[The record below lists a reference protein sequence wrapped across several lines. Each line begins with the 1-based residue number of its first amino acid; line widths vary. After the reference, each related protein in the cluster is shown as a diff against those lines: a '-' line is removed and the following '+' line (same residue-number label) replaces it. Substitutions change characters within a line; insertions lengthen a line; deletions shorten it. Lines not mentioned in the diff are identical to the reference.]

1 MDVLENWEWF
11 AAAAFVGLIV
21 YVFWQSHNRLT
32 ALDQRCAAAFGDVD
46 VLLTERHTLIPPLVE
61 TVRGMVGHENKTLT
75 EVTQARSNALG
86 ARGEA
91 ERLQAENEV
100 GRTMFSLL
108 AVAEQYPEIAA
119 SRHFQQL
126 QNELSRVEDR
136 IAAAR
141 RFYNLAVSEFNT
153 TKDQFPGN
161 ITASF
166 AKIAPREV
174 YSLGGHREEYDR
186 RVQVSF

>member
-1 MDVLENWEWF
+1 MIENWEWI
-11 AAAAFVGLIV
+11 AAAALVGFIV
-21 YVFWQSHNRLT
+21 WVFWNSHNRLT
-32 ALDQRCAAAFGDVD
+32 ALDQRCAAAFADVD

-61 TVRGMVGHENKTLT
+61 TVRGMVGHEHKVLT

-91 ERLQAENEV
+91 DRLQAENEV

-108 AVAEQYPEIAA
+108 AIAEQYPEIAA
-119 SRHFQQL
+119 SQHFRQL
-126 QNELSRVEDR
+126 QDELSRIEDR

-161 ITASF
+161 LTASF
-166 AKIAPREV
+166 ARIGPREV
-174 YSLGGHREEYDR
+174 YSLGARREEHDR
-186 RVQVSF
+186 RVQISF